1 MYICIYKYIEIFGTP
16 EQYLNEEK
24 YMNEKLIERKLT
36 RLARQRG
43 GLAIKFT
50 SPGFDGVPDRLLLFP
65 NGKCAFVELKAPGRK
80 PRPLQIKRIK
90 QIESLGFKVFIIDC
104 PGQIGGIIDELIK
117 S

>member
-1 MYICIYKYIEIFGTP
+1 MNK
-16 EQYLNEEK
+16 EK
-24 YMNEKLIERKLT
+24 YMDEKLIERKLT
-36 RLARQRG
+36 RLARQSG

-50 SPGFDGVPDRLLLFP
+50 SPCFDGVPDRLLLFP

>member
-1 MYICIYKYIEIFGTP
+1 MREKEIE
-16 EQYLNEEK
+16 K
-24 YMNEKLIERKLT
+24 KLIIAVKH
-36 RLARQRG
+36 AG
-43 GLAIKFT
+43 GMALKFI

-90 QIESLGFKVFIIDC
+90 QLASLGFKVFIIDC
-104 PGQIGGIIDELIK
+104 PEQIGGIIDELIK